1 MPTANIE
8 YIKLRGG
15 GEGDLMRKTK
25 TKFGKKFKK
34 NLLIT
39 EGKLRRVN

>member
-34 NLLIT
+34 IFSLL
-39 EGKLRRVN
+39 RVNYGG

>member
-15 GEGDLMRKTK
+15 GDLMRKTK

-39 EGKLRRVN
+39 EGKLWRVN